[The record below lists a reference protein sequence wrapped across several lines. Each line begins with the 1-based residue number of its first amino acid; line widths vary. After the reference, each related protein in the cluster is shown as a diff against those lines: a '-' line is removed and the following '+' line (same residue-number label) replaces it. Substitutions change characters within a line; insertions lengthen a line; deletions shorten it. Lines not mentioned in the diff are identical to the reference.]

1 MKVSSFELGLWV
13 AAGVLFTVVVLLGR
27 AVAQRTPTRID
38 VEAIA
43 LRGQS
48 PALARVFTYLGRWPA
63 LVGIAALAALGA
75 FVLRSNVAAI
85 GILLLV
91 QGFTQAVTYGAK
103 ILFRRTRPE
112 YWIAIQ
118 EKDLSFPS
126 GHGVSSIVFFVG
138 LALMVG
144 ATTTIPRPL
153 AAPIVAVLSVCAIG
167 IPWSR
172 LALGAHYLTDVVGGL
187 LFGSAWLCVAAAL
200 VQRFGLFNAAR
211 IHG

>member
-1 MKVSSFELGLWV
+1 MKGSSLEFGFWV
-13 AAGVLFTVVVLLGR
+13 AASVLFAAVAILGR
-27 AVAQRTPTRID
+27 AVARRTPTRID

-48 PALARVFTYLGRWPA
+48 PALAHVFTYLGRWPA

-75 FVLRSNVAAI
+75 FFLRSNVAAI
-85 GILLLV
+85 GILLVV
-91 QGFTQAVTYGAK
+91 QGFTQAVTHGAK
-103 ILFRRTRPE
+103 MLFHRTRPE
-112 YWIAIQ
+112 YWIAIH

-138 LALMVG
+138 LALLVA
-144 ATTTIPRPL
+144 ATMTIPRPL
-153 AAPIVAVLSVCAIG
+153 AAAIVAILSVCVIG

-172 LALGAHYLTDVVGGL
+172 LALGAHYLTDVLGGL

-200 VQRFGLFNAAR
+200 VQRFGLFSAAR